1 MGLITRQKSLRC
13 LVSSHRFLQVFK
25 TSTANW
31 RGFRTVVK
39 EEEFNEY
46 LIKKEFCI
54 VKAFF
59 KFIFQFTEEVIAAF
73 SSCY

>member
-1 MGLITRQKSLRC
+1 M
-13 LVSSHRFLQVFK
+13 SSHRFLQVFK

-59 KFIFQFTEEVIAAF
+59 LYF
-73 SSCY
+73 SVY